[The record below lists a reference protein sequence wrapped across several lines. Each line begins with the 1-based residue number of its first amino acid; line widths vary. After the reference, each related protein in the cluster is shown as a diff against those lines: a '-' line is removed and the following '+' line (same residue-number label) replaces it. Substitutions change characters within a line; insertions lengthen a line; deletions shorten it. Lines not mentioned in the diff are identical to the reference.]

1 MTSKLDALLD
11 IDGVTVAFELTSGG
25 KLKGYG
31 AKNSLSQEEAELI
44 AEFCASVTMSFNV
57 LAHTFTRLSGQR
69 WTPQGGW
76 AYTSEQLSVAIG
88 DQGHLGV
95 FIEPRNHSW
104 TGWSAWFSGCKARH
118 DDADWSFHS
127 KAL

>member
-1 MTSKLDALLD
+1 MTSKLDALFD

-25 KLKGYG
+25 KLKGYR
-31 AKNSLSQEEAELI
+31 ANSLSQEEAELI

-57 LAHTFTRLSGQR
+57 LAHTFTKLSGQR

-76 AYTSEQLSVAIG
+76 AYTSEQLSVAVG

-95 FIEPRNHSW
+95 FVETHKADFNHLFEMLV
-104 TGWSAWFSGCKARH
+104 GGR
-118 DDADWSFHS
+118 
-127 KAL
+127 